1 MASVFRK
8 SYTKPL
14 PATAEL
20 FTRRGQEFARWRV
33 GGKLRTAKVT
43 TGKNGELRLRIEA
56 ETFTAKYRDGS
67 GIVCESATGC
77 RDKTAAQAVLRDLV
91 ARAERVKSGLVSVD
105 DDAAIDNQ
113 HAPLVELLAAY
124 TENLRAKGRSA
135 THIADCERLA
145 KRAFKECGFVA
156 LRDIAAE
163 PLQRWL
169 TSLTDGGLSPR
180 TRNSYLQAVR
190 GFCRWCVQSSRLPAD
205 PTKRISKAAEA
216 VDIRRQRRSLTVVEL
231 ERLLYAARWRPLAE
245 FGRETIPSKSPKGR
259 ATWKLLPLT
268 FDTLPTAVDRAREK
282 FADKPDKVAELET
295 LGRER
300 TLVYKTLVLTG
311 LRRAELASL
320 TIGSLVLDGPM
331 PYAIL
336 EASNAKNRQQS
347 EIPLRADI
355 ASELFQWVAD
365 KQQAHSEYCG
375 EQAAVLSI
383 AAVRGERL
391 PLETVLFPSITNQ
404 LIKVFDL
411 DLAAADIKKRDDRG
425 YTVDV
430 HALRHTFGSLLS
442 AGGVAPRT
450 AQAAMRHSSIDLT
463 MNVYTD
469 PRVLDVAGALD
480 SLPALPL
487 DTRPEEQQRS
497 VATGTDHHA
506 PNQEIGLHQLAP
518 MLAPNSDK
526 PCISGAT
533 GDNWA
538 TCNDS
543 VEAQENPAKQSVLRG
558 FSKRRRADSNRRCRI
573 CNPMP

>member
-1 MASVFRK
+1 MASVYRK

-14 PATAEL
+14 PADAEL

-33 GGKLRTAKVT
+33 GGKLRTARVT
-43 TGKNGELRLRIEA
+43 TGKKGELRLRIES

-67 GIVCESATGC
+67 GIVQESATGC

-91 ARAERVKSGLVSVD
+91 ARAERVKSGLVSAD

-113 HAPLVELLAAY
+113 HTPLVELLAVY
-124 TENLRAKGRSA
+124 VENLRAKGRSA
-135 THIADCERLA
+135 AHIADCERLA
-145 KRAFKECGFVA
+145 KRAFSECGFVA

-216 VDIRRQRRSLTVVEL
+216 VDIRRQRRSLTVAEL

-245 FGRETIPSKSPKGR
+245 LGRKTIPNESPKGR
-259 ATWKLLPLT
+259 ATWKLSPLS
-268 FDTLPTAVDRAREK
+268 FDTLQPAVDHAREK
-282 FADKPDKVAELET
+282 LADNPNKVLELET

-300 TLVYKTLVLTG
+300 ALVYKMLVLTG
-311 LRRAELASL
+311 LRRNELASL
-320 TIGSLVLDGPM
+320 TVGSLMLDGST
-331 PYAIL
+331 PYASL
-336 EASNAKNRQQS
+336 EAGNAKNRQQS

-355 ASELFQWVAD
+355 VSELAQWVAD
-365 KQQAHSEYCG
+365 RQQAYSL
-375 EQAAVLSI
+375 QAGAVLSI
-383 AAVRGERL
+383 EVARSEQL
-391 PLETVLFPSITNQ
+391 PLDTLLFPSITNQ

-411 DLAAADIKKRDDRG
+411 DLAAAGIDKRDDRG
-425 YTVDV
+425 HTVDV
-430 HALRHTFGSLLS
+430 HALRHTFGSLMS

-480 SLPALPL
+480 SLPELPL
-487 DTRPEEQQRS
+487 DGSPQELQRNL
-497 VATGTDHHA
+497 ATGTDDRQA
-506 PNQEIGLHQLAP
+506 NREIGLQQLAP
-518 MLAPNSDK
+518 VLAPNSDK
-526 PCISGAT
+526 RCISVAT

-538 TCNDS
+538 TCDDS
-543 VEAQENPAKQSVLRG
+543 SETQENPGKQSVSRG